1 MSKDI
6 DKFDPFAFD
15 EPEPVSEVWQVL
27 GSLLIGFVLFGIAVF
42 AALMFLTGVWL
53 WSLLM

>member
-15 EPEPVSEVWQVL
+15 EAEPVSEVWQVL
-27 GSLLIGFVLFGIAVF
+27 GSLLIGFVLFGVAVF